1 MKNSTKIGMAIIAA
15 ASILGAAYVYAFTG
29 VVEEKAIMAGK
40 VISVPGPGNS
50 AKKRAGGFL
59 PVSDPRPAVKEGDVL
74 VTVTSLAGA
83 VPASRA
89 AADGVVKE
97 VKVVKGQ
104 SLNKQDVVAVIEYR

>member
-29 VVEEKAIMAGK
+29 VVEEKSIMAGT
-40 VISVPGPGNS
+40 VVSVVEPGT
-50 AKKRAGGFL
+50 
-59 PVSDPRPAVKEGDVL
+59 AVKEGDVL

>member
-1 MKNSTKIGMAIIAA
+1 MKKSTKIGMAMIAA

-29 VVEEKAIMAGK
+29 VVE
-40 VISVPGPGNS
+40 PGT
-50 AKKRAGGFL
+50 
-59 PVSDPRPAVKEGDVL
+59 AVKEGDVL

>member
-29 VVEEKAIMAGK
+29 VVEEKAIMTGT
-40 VISVPGPGNS
+40 VVSVVEPGT
-50 AKKRAGGFL
+50 
-59 PVSDPRPAVKEGDVL
+59 AVKEGDVL

>member
-29 VVEEKAIMAGK
+29 VVEEKAIMAGT
-40 VISVPGPGNS
+40 VVFVVEPGT
-50 AKKRAGGFL
+50 
-59 PVSDPRPAVKEGDVL
+59 AVKEGDVL

-89 AADGVVKE
+89 AADGVIKE

>member
-29 VVEEKAIMAGK
+29 VVEEKAIMEGT
-40 VISVPGPGNS
+40 VVSVVEPGT
-50 AKKRAGGFL
+50 
-59 PVSDPRPAVKEGDVL
+59 AVKEGDVL

>member
-29 VVEEKAIMAGK
+29 VVEEKAIMAGRG
-40 VISVPGPGNS
+40 VAVVEPGT
-50 AKKRAGGFL
+50 
-59 PVSDPRPAVKEGDVL
+59 AVKEGDVL

>member
-29 VVEEKAIMAGK
+29 VVEEKAIMARP
-40 VISVPGPGNS
+40 VVSVVEPGT
-50 AKKRAGGFL
+50 AKT
-59 PVSDPRPAVKEGDVL
+59 EGDVL

>member
-29 VVEEKAIMAGK
+29 VVEEKAI
-40 VISVPGPGNS
+40 
-50 AKKRAGGFL
+50 
-59 PVSDPRPAVKEGDVL
+59 
-74 VTVTSLAGA
+74 LAGA

>member
-29 VVEEKAIMAGK
+29 VVEEKAIMAGT
-40 VISVPGPGNS
+40 VVSVVEPGT
-50 AKKRAGGFL
+50 A
-59 PVSDPRPAVKEGDVL
+59 VL

>member
-29 VVEEKAIMAGK
+29 VVE
-40 VISVPGPGNS
+40 
-50 AKKRAGGFL
+50 
-59 PVSDPRPAVKEGDVL
+59 
-74 VTVTSLAGA
+74 
-83 VPASRA
+83 
-89 AADGVVKE
+89 

>member
-29 VVEEKAIMAGK
+29 VVT
-40 VISVPGPGNS
+40 VVSVVEPGT
-50 AKKRAGGFL
+50 
-59 PVSDPRPAVKEGDVL
+59 AVKEGDVL

>member
-29 VVEEKAIMAGK
+29 VVEEKTIMGGT
-40 VISVPGPGNS
+40 VVSVVEPGT
-50 AKKRAGGFL
+50 
-59 PVSDPRPAVKEGDVL
+59 AVKEGDVL

>member
-29 VVEEKAIMAGK
+29 VVEEKAI
-40 VISVPGPGNS
+40 
-50 AKKRAGGFL
+50 RAGTV
-59 PVSDPRPAVKEGDVL
+59 VSVVEPGTAVKEGDVL